1 MINEL
6 RNVWRYVL
14 GWDRA
19 GRDFRVYPDD
29 VFVVSYPRSGNTW
42 TRFLIANLIYQD
54 DPVTFANVEQR
65 IPDIYTSSKRHL
77 KKLPRPRM
85 IKTHEYFDPR
95 YKKVVY
101 IVRDPRD
108 VALSYYH
115 FHIKFRRIEEG
126 YPIDEYIPRF
136 MAAEFDPYGSWAENV
151 ASWLITRMDS
161 GNFLLLR
168 YEDMLENPQQ
178 ELNKAATFLGMQ
190 STLEQLERAITLSSA
205 DKMQA
210 LERAQGKNWAT
221 TKKTRQDKPFVRAAR
236 SGEWQSGLSE
246 LSVAAIEAAWGP
258 WMNLLGY
265 RLVTRSVSRNHV
277 LEAVLG
283 SPAPRQST

>member
-1 MINEL
+1 VINEL

-42 TRFLIANLIYQD
+42 TRCLIANMIYQD

-178 ELNKAATFLGMQ
+178 ELKKAATFLGMQ

-265 RLVTRSVSRNHV
+265 KLVTRSVGPNQV

-283 SPAPRQST
+283 SPAPRQSA

>member
-1 MINEL
+1 VINEL

-108 VALSYYH
+108 VALS
-115 FHIKFRRIEEG
+115 
-126 YPIDEYIPRF
+126 
-136 MAAEFDPYGSWAENV
+136 
-151 ASWLITRMDS
+151 
-161 GNFLLLR
+161 
-168 YEDMLENPQQ
+168 
-178 ELNKAATFLGMQ
+178 
-190 STLEQLERAITLSSA
+190 
-205 DKMQA
+205 
-210 LERAQGKNWAT
+210 
-221 TKKTRQDKPFVRAAR
+221 
-236 SGEWQSGLSE
+236 
-246 LSVAAIEAAWGP
+246 
-258 WMNLLGY
+258 
-265 RLVTRSVSRNHV
+265 
-277 LEAVLG
+277 
-283 SPAPRQST
+283 